1 MNLPP
6 HVMILAS
13 AGSGKTYAL
22 TSRFIA
28 LLAAGAA
35 PERIVAL
42 TFTRKAAGEFFDGIL
57 RKLASAARDERE
69 AATLAR
75 EVGQPA
81 LGAADFL
88 RMLRGVADAL
98 HQLRLGTLDSFF
110 ARIARAFP
118 FELGL
123 AGDFEVLQAHGARIE
138 RRRVLQRLF
147 ARDGELADAQRDFL
161 EAFKRATFGT
171 EEKQLGLRLDEYL
184 DAHYEKFLEV
194 PDGDLWGN
202 AARIWPQGQPW
213 CRDLKKDRVLTDLR
227 RWIASAPM
235 EGKQR
240 ERWTLFAGELEAWQ
254 PGAPLPKAMAYVLP
268 KLMEACAA
276 AGGGPVELTIERKKQ
291 TIDAAGGAI
300 LHEVLCVVGEGELKR
315 RLEATRGIHAV
326 LQSYDA
332 LYDVLVRRAG
342 KLTFAD
348 VERLLLPDDG
358 RVLTR
363 AADGVGDR
371 LFLDYRLDAEIDHWL
386 LDEFQDTSRGQWSV
400 LRNLIDE
407 VVQDAEGRRTF
418 FCVGDVKQSIF
429 AWRAGDPRLM
439 GEIRQHYNH
448 GGDAPIATL
457 PLDQSWRSGPAI
469 IEMVNAVFG
478 ARATLAEL
486 FPGTATAEWNQQWR
500 THTTALPRRTG
511 QAALLHAE
519 DEEARRRLTLELLRE
534 LRPLEHGLTCAVL
547 VRKNS
552 EAAEIADYLRRE
564 GGLPAV
570 AESDLR
576 VCGDNPVGAALLALF
591 QAAAHPGDRLAW
603 EHVQM
608 TPLAAALTEERVTT
622 PDALAWRVLGD
633 VHAHGFE
640 RTAEHWMKRVEPQL
654 EGGRDFTHERMR
666 QFAAAAAL
674 FDASGSRDVDEFLAF
689 MARHVVREAE
699 SAAVVRVMTI
709 HKSKG
714 LGFDV
719 VLVPELEGN
728 RIDEPRGGLAV
739 QTDATHAPEWV
750 LDMPTSLF
758 ARNDDALRTWLER
771 AEQDAAYESLSLL
784 YVAMTRA
791 KRAMFVITEPVG
803 DSESKN
809 FPKLLAATLGD
820 EAKPVRIGALTASGP
835 WSAGDPDWHR
845 ALAAPE
851 PAKPAA
857 TLPTIVAAAAPRRV
871 ARRPSGERTGEWGA
885 AKLFALGQREAVT
898 FGAEVHALFAELEWC
913 EPHEIETRARAWQA
927 RGVEPAVISEVVG
940 CLRAPALAALWRPAV
955 EGAQAATG
963 ASAREV
969 WRERAFEVVLGQE
982 WVTGIFDR
990 VVVARDAEGRV
1001 VAATVFDFKT
1011 EPLSGSAVGVD
1022 RALARHAAQLRLYRR
1037 VVARLTGLA
1046 PRDVGAEVVFTA
1058 LAARFAV
1065 PDES

>member
-1 MNLPP
+1 MKLPP

-57 RKLASAARDERE
+57 QKLAGAARDEAE
-69 AATLAR
+69 AAKLAR
-75 EVGQPA
+75 DIGQPA
-81 LGAADFL
+81 LRAADFL
-88 RMLRGVADAL
+88 KMLRGVADAL

-123 AGDFEVLQAHGARIE
+123 AGDFEVLQPHGARIE
-138 RRRVLQRLF
+138 RQRVLQRLF

-171 EEKQLGLRLDEYL
+171 EEKQLGLRLDGFL
-184 DAHYEKFLEV
+184 DEHYETFLAV
-194 PDGDLWGN
+194 PDGARWG
-202 AARIWPQGQPW
+202 AAERIWPDGQPW
-213 CRDLKKDRVLTDLR
+213 CRKVKL
-227 RWIASAPM
+227 APAVQALQTWLARATI
-235 EGKQR
+235 EPKQR
-240 ERWTLFAGELEAWQ
+240 ERWQNFLLALETWS
-254 PGAPLPKAMAYVLP
+254 PGAPLPRALEYVIEKALERWSDLVDCAAELKFDRKTQTLDAP
-268 KLMEACAA
+268 ACGALMEIVCHV
-276 AGGGPVELTIERKKQ
+276 AGGELQ
-291 TIDAAGGAI
+291 
-300 LHEVLCVVGEGELKR
+300 R
-315 RLEATRGIHAV
+315 RLETTRGIHAV
-326 LQSYDA
+326 LRSYDA
-332 LYDVLVRRAG
+332 LYDSLVRRAG
-342 KLTFAD
+342 RLTFAD

-363 AADGVGDR
+363 AAGEGGR

-439 GEIRQHYNH
+439 GEIREHYNQ
-448 GGDAPIATL
+448 GGDAPIVTQ

-469 IEMVNAVFG
+469 VEMVNAVFG
-478 ARATLAEL
+478 ADTALAEL
-486 FPGTATAEWNQQWR
+486 FPGTAMDEWRKQWR
-500 THTTALPRRTG
+500 PHTTALPRRTG

-519 DEEARRRLTLELLRE
+519 DEEARRRLTLDLLRE
-534 LRPLEHGLTCAVL
+534 LRPLEHGLSCAVL
-547 VRKNS
+547 VRRNA
-552 EAAEIADYLRRE
+552 EATAIADFLRRE

-570 AESDLR
+570 AESDLG
-576 VCGDNPVGAALLALF
+576 VCMDNPLGTALLAF
-591 QAAAHPGDRLAW
+591 FHAAVHPGDRLAW
-603 EHVQM
+603 EHVRM
-608 TPLAAALTEERVTT
+608 TPLAAALSEEGVTT

-640 RTAEHWMKRVEPQL
+640 RAAEFWMARVAL
-654 EGGRDFTHERMR
+654 RIEGAAAFAGERIR

-674 FDASGSRDVDEFLAF
+674 FDASGSRDVDEFVAF
-689 MARHVVREAE
+689 MGRHVVREPE

-719 VLVPELEGN
+719 VIVPELEGN

-739 QTDATHAPEWV
+739 QTDDAHEPAWV
-750 LDMPTSLF
+750 LEMPPGLF
-758 ARNDDALRTWLER
+758 VRNDAVLGAWRAR
-771 AEQDAAYESLSLL
+771 AEQDATYEALSLL

-803 DSESKN
+803 DSTSRN
-809 FPKLLAATLGD
+809 FPRLLASTLGED
-820 EAKPVRIGALTASGP
+820 AKPIRVGALTVSGP

-845 ALAAPE
+845 ALPVPVLAAP
-851 PAKPAA
+851 PAA
-857 TLPTIVAAAAPRRV
+857 LPTIAAEAAPRRV
-871 ARRPSGERTGEWGA
+871 ARRPSDERGGVREA
-885 AKLFALGQREAVT
+885 ARLFAIKESDAVDLGR
-898 FGAEVHALFAELEWC
+898 EVHALLAAVEWFDAATIGSF
-913 EPHEIETRARAWQA
+913 ERDWSDRGEAAVQA
-927 RGVEPAVISEVVG
+927 LA
-940 CLRAPALAALWRPAV
+940 CLRVPELADLWSPRP
-955 EGAQAATG
+955 QA
-963 ASAREV
+963 EV
-969 WRERAFEVVLGQE
+969 WRERAFEIVLDGA

-990 VVVARDAEGRV
+990 VVVERDATGRPQRLV
-1001 VAATVFDFKT
+1001 VFDFKT
-1011 EPLSGSAVGVD
+1011 D
-1022 RALARHAAQLRLYRR
+1022 RVAEADLATATARHAAQLNIYRR
-1037 VVARLTGLA
+1037 VAAVLAGVPVAKVSCEL
-1046 PRDVGAEVVFTA
+1046 VFTRGPWRRVVSPA
-1058 LAARFAV
+1058 
-1065 PDES
+1065 

>member
-1 MNLPP
+1 MKLPP

-13 AGSGKTYAL
+13 AGSGKTFAL

-57 RKLASAARDERE
+57 RKLASAARDERA

-75 EVGQPA
+75 EIGRPE
-81 LGAADFL
+81 LRAADFL
-88 RMLRGVADAL
+88 RLLRGVAEAL

-123 AGDFEVLQAHGARIE
+123 AGDFEVLQAHGAQLE

-161 EAFKRATFGT
+161 EAFKRATFGA
-171 EEKQLGLRLDEYL
+171 EEKQLGLRLDEFL
-184 DAHYEKFLEV
+184 DEHYEKFLEV
-194 PDGDLWGN
+194 PDGELWGN
-202 AARIWPQGQPW
+202 AARIWPDGQPW
-213 CRDLKKDRVLTDLR
+213 CREAKP
-227 RWIASAPM
+227 APAM
-235 EGKQR
+235 KALAAWLERAAIEPKQR
-240 ERWTLFAGELEAWQ
+240 ERWMQFLAALETWS
-254 PGAPLPKAMAYVLP
+254 PGAPLPRPLFYVLE
-268 KLMEACAA
+268 KALERWDDLVACAA
-276 AGGGPVELTIERKKQ
+276 ELKFDRKTQTLDAPACGALLEIVCHVAGGELQ
-291 TIDAAGGAI
+291 
-300 LHEVLCVVGEGELKR
+300 R
-315 RLEATRGIHAV
+315 RLETTRGVHAV
-326 LQSYDA
+326 LRSYDA
-332 LYDVLVRRAG
+332 LYDALVRRAG

-348 VERLLLPDDG
+348 VERLLLPEGG

-363 AADGVGDR
+363 AADEGGR

-439 GEIRQHYNH
+439 GEIREHYNH
-448 GGDAPIATL
+448 GGEAPITTL

-469 IEMVNAVFG
+469 IAMVNAVFG
-478 ARATLAEL
+478 ASGTLIEL
-486 FPGTATAEWNQQWR
+486 FPGAATTQWNANWR
-500 THTTALPRRTG
+500 THTTALADRTG

-519 DEEARRRLTLELLRE
+519 NKEARRQLTLDLIRE

-547 VRKNS
+547 VRRNS
-552 EAAEIADYLRRE
+552 EAAEIADFLRRA

-576 VCGDNPVGAALLALF
+576 VGADNPVGAALLALL
-591 QAAAHPGDRLAW
+591 QVAAHPGDRLAW

-608 TPLAAALTEERVTT
+608 TPLAAALAAEGVHT
-622 PDALAWRVLGD
+622 PDAAAVRLLAD
-633 VHAHGFE
+633 VHALGFE
-640 RTAEHWMKRVEPQL
+640 RVAEHWLERIEPQVAA
-654 EGGRDFTHERMR
+654 EAREFARERAR

-674 FDASGSRDVDEFLAF
+674 FDASGSRDVDEFVAF
-689 MARHVVREAE
+689 MRRHVVREAE

-719 VLVPELEGN
+719 VIVPELEGN

-739 QTDATHAPEWV
+739 QTNDAHEPEWV
-750 LDMPTSLF
+750 LEMPTSLF
-758 ARNDDALRTWLER
+758 ARNDAVLGGWLAR

-791 KRAMFVITEPVG
+791 KRAMFVVTEPVG
-803 DSESKN
+803 DSASRN
-809 FPKLLAATLGD
+809 FPKLLAATLGE
-820 EAKPVRIGALTASGP
+820 EAKPMRVGALTVAGA

-845 ALAAPE
+845 ALPVPERAAP
-851 PAKPAA
+851 AA
-857 TLPTIVAAAAPRRV
+857 GLPTIAAAAVPRRV
-871 ARRPSGERTGEWGA
+871 ARRPSGERVGERRAGR
-885 AKLFALGQREAVT
+885 LFGLAERAAVT
-898 FGAEVHALFAELEWC
+898 FGAEVHALLAGVEWC
-913 EPHEIETRARAWQA
+913 ASGEIEARAAAWQA
-927 RGVEPAVISEVVG
+927 SGATDPAISEVVG
-940 CLRAPALAALWRPAV
+940 CLRAPALRELWTAAENA
-955 EGAQAATG
+955 
-963 ASAREV
+963 EV
-969 WRERAFEVVLGQE
+969 WRERAFEVVLDGA
-982 WVTGIFDR
+982 WVTGVFDR
-990 VVVARDAEGRV
+990 VRIERGSDGQV

-1011 EPLSGSAVGVD
+1011 DALRGAAAELERAV
-1022 RALARHAAQLRLYRR
+1022 ARHAPQLNLYRR
-1037 VVARLTGLA
+1037 VVARLVGLPESA
-1046 PRDVGAEVVFTA
+1046 VGAEVVFTA
-1058 LAARFAV
+1058 LARRMAV
-1065 PDES
+1065 PPAS

>member
-1 MNLPP
+1 MKLPP

-13 AGSGKTYAL
+13 AGSGKTFAL

-57 RKLASAARDERE
+57 RKLAGAASDERE
-69 AATLAR
+69 ASALAR
-75 EVGQPA
+75 EIGRPELHA
-81 LGAADFL
+81 ENFL
-88 RMLRGVADAL
+88 RLLRGVAEAL

-123 AGDFEVLQAHGARIE
+123 TGDFEVLQAHGAQLE

-147 ARDGELADAQRDFL
+147 ARDGELADAQREFL
-161 EAFKRATFGT
+161 EAFKRATFGA
-171 EEKQLGLRLDEYL
+171 EEKQLGLRLDEFL
-184 DAHYEKFLEV
+184 DEHYEKFLEV

-202 AARIWPQGQPW
+202 AARIWPDGQSW
-213 CRDLKKDRVLTDLR
+213 GRDLKKDRVLVDLR
-227 RWIASAPM
+227 RWIAAAAM
-235 EGKQR
+235 EDKQR
-240 ERWTLFAGELEAWQ
+240 ERWQIFASEFEAWQ
-254 PGAPLPKAMAYVLP
+254 PGAPLPKAMAYALP
-268 KLMEACAA
+268 KLMEQGAA
-276 AGGGPVELTIERKKQ
+276 LTEGAAELTIERKKQ
-291 TIDAAGGAI
+291 RIDAAGGAV
-300 LHEVLCVVGEGELKR
+300 LHDALCVVGWGELQR
-315 RLEATRGIHAV
+315 RLETTRGVHAV
-326 LQSYDA
+326 LRSYDT
-332 LYDVLVRRAG
+332 LYDALVRRAG

-348 VERLLLPDDG
+348 VERLLLPAGG

-363 AADGVGDR
+363 AADEDGR

-439 GEIRQHYNH
+439 GEIREHYNH
-448 GGDAPIATL
+448 GGDTPIATL
-457 PLDQSWRSGPAI
+457 PLDRSWRSGPAI

-478 ARATLAEL
+478 AEATLAEL
-486 FPGTATAEWNQQWR
+486 FPGTATKQWNDNWR
-500 THTTALPRRTG
+500 THTTALGDRTG
-511 QAALLHAE
+511 QAALLHA
-519 DEEARRRLTLELLRE
+519 DSEEARRQLTLDLIRE

-547 VRKNS
+547 VRRNR
-552 EAAEIADYLRRE
+552 EAAEMADFLRRA

-576 VCGDNPVGAALLALF
+576 VGADNPVGAALLALLHV
-591 QAAAHPGDRLAW
+591 AAHPGDRLAW

-608 TPLAAALTEERVTT
+608 TPLAAALAAEGLAT
-622 PDALAWRVLGD
+622 PDAVAMRLLAD
-633 VHAHGFE
+633 VHAQGFE
-640 RTAEHWMKRVEPQL
+640 RVAEHWL
-654 EGGRDFTHERMR
+654 ERAAPAVADEARDFARERAR

-674 FDASGSRDVDEFLAF
+674 FDAGGSRDVDEFVAF
-689 MARHVVREAE
+689 MRRHVVREAE

-719 VLVPELEGN
+719 VIVPELEGN

-739 QTDATHAPEWV
+739 QTDRAHEPEWV
-750 LDMPTSLF
+750 LEMPTSLF
-758 ARNDDALRTWLER
+758 ARNDAVLGGWLAR

-791 KRAMFVITEPVG
+791 KRAMFVVTEPVG
-803 DSESKN
+803 DSVSRN
-809 FPKLLAATLGD
+809 FPKLLAATLGE
-820 EAKPVRIGALTASGP
+820 EAKPMRVGALTVAAAWAS
-835 WSAGDPDWHR
+835 GDPDWHR
-845 ALAAPE
+845 TLPVPE
-851 PAKPAA
+851 RTAGARE
-857 TLPTIVAAAAPRRV
+857 LPTIAAVAVPRRL
-871 ARRPSGERTGEWGA
+871 ARRPSGERVGERSA
-885 AKLFALGQREAVT
+885 ARLFALEEREAVA
-898 FGAEVHALFAELEWC
+898 FGAEVHALLAEVEWC
-913 EPHEIETRARAWQA
+913 AGEEIEARAAAWQTQGA
-927 RGVEPAVISEVVG
+927 GDAAISEVVG
-940 CLRAPALAALWRPAV
+940 CLRAPALRPVWAA
-955 EGAQAATG
+955 AAD
-963 ASAREV
+963 AEV
-969 WRERAFEVVLGQE
+969 WRERSFEVVLDGA
-982 WVTGIFDR
+982 WVTGVFDR
-990 VVVARDAEGRV
+990 VVLTRGSDGRT

-1011 EPLSGSAVGVD
+1011 DALTGAASDLD
-1022 RALARHAAQLRLYRR
+1022 RAIARHAGQLNLYRR

-1046 PRDVGAEVVFTA
+1046 EAEVGAEVIFTA
-1058 LAARFAV
+1058 LARRISV
-1065 PDES
+1065 PAAS

>member
-1 MNLPP
+1 MKLPP

-57 RKLASAARDERE
+57 RKLASAACDEKE
-69 AATLAR
+69 AATLAG
-75 EVGQPA
+75 E
-81 LGAADFL
+81 LGRPTLRTADFL
-88 RMLRGVADAL
+88 RMLRQMADAL

-110 ARIARAFP
+110 ARIARTFP

-123 AGDFEVLQAHGARIE
+123 AGDFEVLQAHGARLE

-147 ARDGELADAQRDFL
+147 AREGELADAQRDFL

-184 DAHYEKFLEV
+184 DEHYEKFLEV
-194 PDGDLWGN
+194 PDGELWGN
-202 AARIWPQGQPW
+202 PARIWPDGQPW
-213 CRDLKKDRVLTDLR
+213 CRDLKKERVLTDLR
-227 RWIASAPM
+227 RWIASATM
-235 EGKQR
+235 EDKQR
-240 ERWTLFAGELEAWQ
+240 ERWTFFAAELEVWQ

-268 KLMEACAA
+268 KLMDDCATPA
-276 AGGGPVELTIERKKQ
+276 SGAVELTIERKKQ
-291 TIDAAGGAI
+291 SIDAVGCAI
-300 LHEVLCVVGEGELKR
+300 LHEVLCLVGWGELQR
-315 RLEATRGIHAV
+315 RIEATRGIHAV

-332 LYDVLVRRAG
+332 LYDALVRRAG

-348 VERLLLPDDG
+348 VERLLLPDGG

-363 AADGVGDR
+363 EADEGDR

-439 GEIRQHYNH
+439 GEIREHYNH

-486 FPGTATAEWNQQWR
+486 FPGKATDEWNRHWR
-500 THTTALPRRTG
+500 THTTALPQRTG

-519 DEEARRRLTLELLRE
+519 DAEARRRLTLDLLRE
-534 LRPLEHGLTCAVL
+534 LRPLERGLTCAVL
-547 VRKNS
+547 VRKNN
-552 EAAEIADYLRRE
+552 EAAEMADYLRRE

-608 TPLAAALTEERVTT
+608 TPLGAALAEERVTT
-622 PDALAWRVLGD
+622 PGALAWRVLSE
-633 VHAHGFE
+633 VHARGFE
-640 RTAEHWMKRVEPQL
+640 WTAEHWMKRVEPRL
-654 EGGRDFTHERMR
+654 EGGREFTRERLR

-719 VLVPELEGN
+719 VVVPELEGN
-728 RIDEPRGGLAV
+728 RINEPRGGLAV
-739 QTDATHAPEWV
+739 QTNDAHAPEWV
-750 LDMPTSLF
+750 LDLPTSLF
-758 ARNDDALRTWLER
+758 ARNDDVLRKWLER
-771 AEQDAAYESLSLL
+771 AEQDAAYESFSLL

-809 FPKLLAATLGD
+809 FPKLLASTLGD
-820 EAKPVRIGALTASGP
+820 EVQPIRVGALTAAGP

-851 PAKPAA
+851 PAKAPAP
-857 TLPTIVAAAAPRRV
+857 LPTIAATAVPRRV
-871 ARRPSGERTGEWGA
+871 ARRPSGERAGEWDA
-885 AKLFALGQREAVT
+885 APLFALGQREAVT
-898 FGAEVHALFAELEWC
+898 FGAEVHALLAEIEWC
-913 EPHEIETRARAWQA
+913 VPEEIDARALAWQA
-927 RGVEPAVISEVVG
+927 RGVAPAVISEVVG
-940 CLRAPALAALWRPAV
+940 CLRAPTLAALWRAGSDV
-955 EGAQAATG
+955 GG
-963 ASAREV
+963 GGVDV
-969 WRERAFEVVLGQE
+969 WRERAFEVVLGE
-982 WVTGIFDR
+982 AWVTGVFDR
-990 VVVARDAEGRV
+990 VIVERDVRGRA

-1011 EPLSGSAVGVD
+1011 EPLSGTARDVD
-1022 RALARHAAQLRLYRR
+1022 RALARHTAQLQLYRR

-1046 PRDVGAEVVFTA
+1046 EREVGAEVVFTA
-1058 LAARFAV
+1058 LAARFPL

>member
-1 MNLPP
+1 MKLPP

-22 TSRFIA
+22 TNRFIA

-57 RKLASAARDERE
+57 RKLADAARDERR
-69 AATLAR
+69 AAKLAI
-75 EVGQPA
+75 EIGQPA
-81 LGAADFL
+81 LRAADFL
-88 RMLRGVADAL
+88 RLLRGVADAL

-123 AGDFEVLQAHGARIE
+123 AGDFEVLQAHGARLE

-161 EAFKRATFGT
+161 EAFKRATFGA
-171 EEKQLGLRLDEYL
+171 EEKQLGLRLDEFL
-184 DAHYEKFLEV
+184 DEHYEKFLEV
-194 PDGDLWGN
+194 PHAERWGN
-202 AARIWPQGQPW
+202 AARIWPGGQPW
-213 CRDLKKDRVLTDLR
+213 CRDVT
-227 RWIASAPM
+227 IAPAMRALQAWLERAAIEP
-235 EGKQR
+235 KQR
-240 ERWTLFAGELEAWQ
+240 ERWMQFLAALETWS
-254 PGAPLPKAMAYVLP
+254 PGAPLPRPLFYVIEKALERWDDLA
-268 KLMEACAA
+268 ACAA
-276 AGGGPVELTIERKKQ
+276 ELKFDRKTQTLDAPACGALLEIVCHVAGGELRRRVEI
-291 TIDAAGGAI
+291 
-300 LHEVLCVVGEGELKR
+300 
-315 RLEATRGIHAV
+315 TRGIHAV

-332 LYDVLVRRAG
+332 LYDALVRRAG

-348 VERLLLPDDG
+348 VERLLLPEGG

-363 AADGVGDR
+363 AGGGEGER

-439 GEIRQHYNH
+439 GEIREHYNH
-448 GGDAPIATL
+448 GGDEPIATL
-457 PLDQSWRSGPAI
+457 PLDESWRSGPAI

-478 ARATLAEL
+478 ARAALEEL
-486 FPGTATAEWNQQWR
+486 FPGSATAQWSEQWR
-500 THTTALPRRTG
+500 AHTTALPERTG
-511 QAALLHAE
+511 QAALLHAA
-519 DEEARRRLTLELLRE
+519 DEAERRKLTLDLLRE

-552 EAAEIADYLRRE
+552 EAAELADYLRRE

-576 VCGDNPVGAALLALF
+576 VCADNPLGAALLALF
-591 QAAAHPGDRLAW
+591 QAAAHPADRLAW

-608 TPLAAALTEERVTT
+608 TPFAAALAEAGVTT
-622 PDALAWRVLGD
+622 PDALAWRVLAD
-633 VHAHGFE
+633 VHERGFE
-640 RTAEHWMKRVEPQL
+640 RAAEEWMERVTPRL
-654 EGGRDFTHERMR
+654 EGAAEFSRERMR

-689 MARHVVREAE
+689 MRRYAVREPE

-719 VLVPELEGN
+719 VIVPELEGN

-739 QTDATHAPEWV
+739 QTNDAHEPEWV
-750 LDMPTSLF
+750 LEMPTSLF
-758 ARNDDALRTWLER
+758 ARSDPVLRAWLER
-771 AEQDAAYESLSLL
+771 AEQEATYESLSLL

-791 KRAMFVITEPVG
+791 KRAMFVVTEPVA
-803 DSESKN
+803 DSESRN
-809 FPKLLAATLGD
+809 FPKLLATTLG
-820 EAKPVRIGALTASGP
+820 EGSKPVRVGALTLAGA

-845 ALAAPE
+845 ALVA
-851 PAKPAA
+851 PAA
-857 TLPTIVAAAAPRRV
+857 MAALVELPTINAPAVPRRV
-871 ARRPSGERTGEWGA
+871 ARRPSGERAGERGA
-885 AKLFALGQREAVT
+885 AALFALTEREAVT
-898 FGAEVHALFAELEWC
+898 FGADVHALFAEIEWC
-913 EPHEIETRARAWQA
+913 PREAIESRAVAWQA
-927 RGVEPAVISEVVG
+927 AGARDEVISEVVG
-940 CLRAPALAALWRPAV
+940 CLRAPALAALWTPAAGV
-955 EGAQAATG
+955 
-963 ASAREV
+963 EV
-969 WRERAFEVVLGQE
+969 WRERAFEVVLEGA
-982 WVTGIFDR
+982 WVSGVFDR
-990 VVVARDAEGRV
+990 VMVSGGADGRV

-1011 EPLSGSAVGVD
+1011 DAMRGDARELD
-1022 RALARHAAQLRLYRR
+1022 RAVQRHAAQLNLYRR

-1046 PRDVGAEVVFTA
+1046 EAAVRAEVVFTT
-1058 LAARFAV
+1058 LARRCEV
-1065 PDES
+1065 PRAS